1 MKQAEG
7 STNEDGG
14 AVDEGGVSSL
24 QASSSD
30 NVPLSQQRI
39 DEDNPTTAL
48 EAAVIAAAAQQMP
61 PLRHNH
67 RRTQSTRLLSS
78 SGDDTS
84 NSSPTCEWTQRLL
97 SARGKSASLYER
109 GPASSRSSTGGGL
122 KFYPGSHLLLR
133 DNTGAAAAA
142 LPTTTTLYFSLWLL
156 PPASLRPQLSQQIAK
171 LSLRYNYLGSS
182 APFVPHVTLVGS
194 IPCATLRDAVQLGRR
209 LQKGLRHS
217 GPVPCRFNNAANQ
230 PCQAMY
236 SSDDDNNNDNDDND
250 EPTVVW
256 SQACIAIMERS
267 DEYMKLLESSRQLL
281 GVAAGGLCG
290 EWMFPAPAREPH
302 YSQYYGP
309 RALPRAVAAPP
320 DFVAREASLVCTTP
334 GTVQGVAQWREVAR
348 IDLV

>member
-1 MKQAEG
+1 MKEAEG
-7 STNEDGG
+7 STNEEGG
-14 AVDEGGVSSL
+14 AADEGGVSL

-30 NVPLSQQRI
+30 NDNQAAAPTTMQVPLSQQRI
-39 DEDNPTTAL
+39 DEENPTTAL
-48 EAAVIAAAAQQMP
+48 EAAVAVAAAATEKT
-61 PLRHNH
+61 PLRNNH
-67 RRTQSTRLLSS
+67 RRAQSTKLWSS
-78 SGDDTS
+78 SSYTNS
-84 NSSPTCEWTQRLL
+84 NSPTSDEWTQRLL
-97 SARGKSASLYER
+97 SARGRSTSLY
-109 GPASSRSSTGGGL
+109 SSRSNTGGL

-133 DNTGAAAAA
+133 ENDGV
-142 LPTTTTLYFSLWLL
+142 LPTTLYFSLWLL

-171 LSLRYNYLGSS
+171 LSLRYTHLGSS
-182 APFVPHVTLVGS
+182 APFVPHVTIVGS
-194 IPCATLRDAVQLGRR
+194 IPCDTLRDAVQLGQR
-209 LQKGLRHS
+209 LRKGLRHS
-217 GPVPCRFNNAANQ
+217 GPVPCRFNASNQ
-230 PCQAMY
+230 PCKAMY
-236 SSDDDNNNDNDDND
+236 NDDDNNNDND

-281 GVAAGGLCG
+281 GVAAGGCG